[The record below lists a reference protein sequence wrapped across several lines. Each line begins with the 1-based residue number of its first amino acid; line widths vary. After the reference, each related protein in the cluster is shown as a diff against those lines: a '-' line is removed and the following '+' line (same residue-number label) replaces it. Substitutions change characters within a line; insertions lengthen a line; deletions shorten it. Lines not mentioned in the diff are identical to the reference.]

1 MRTALAVAM
10 LVCSISPTIAQA
22 QQTSSRQHAR
32 RHKRQVRT
40 SEPQPEAAAAPA
52 PPSEQP
58 SRPLPVVAVYEE
70 GALSISAENATL
82 REIFDSVRE
91 STGAAIDA
99 PVTEERI
106 TVHLGPQPP
115 VELIAALLEGTHLN
129 YAILGGTGPTDR
141 VVRIIVLPKAAG
153 APPSPNPNS
162 ENVAARART
171 EMHSAQTGG
180 GEGVRD
186 NNEAEPSAQPPAS
199 LPRQRAREH
208 Q

>member
-10 LVCSISPTIAQA
+10 LMCSISPAIARA
-22 QQTSSRQHAR
+22 QQSSSRQHAR
-32 RHKRQVRT
+32 RHKHQVRK
-40 SEPQPEAAAAPA
+40 SEPQPETTAAPA
-52 PPSEQP
+52 PPSEPP
-58 SRPLPVVAVYEE
+58 SRPPPVMAVYEE
-70 GALSISAENATL
+70 GALSIAAENATL

-99 PVTEERI
+99 PVTVERI

-141 VVRIIVLPKAAG
+141 ILRIIVLPKAAG
-153 APPSPNPNS
+153 GPPNPYS
-162 ENVAARART
+162 EDVARRAR
-171 EMHSAQTGG
+171 
-180 GEGVRD
+180 EGVGD

-199 LPRQRAREH
+199 LARQRAREH
-208 Q
+208 

>member
-10 LVCSISPTIAQA
+10 LVCSISPTIARA

-32 RHKRQVRT
+32 RHKHLVRT
-40 SEPQPEAAAAPA
+40 LSRRRPQRRHPHPNNR
-52 PPSEQP
+52 
-58 SRPLPVVAVYEE
+58 RPLPVVAVYEE
-70 GALSISAENATL
+70 GALSISAENANL

-115 VELIAALLEGTHLN
+115 VELIAALLEGTHHN

-162 ENVAARART
+162 ENVAARVRT
-171 EMHSAQTGG
+171 EMHRAQTGG
-180 GEGVRD
+180 GEGAWD
-186 NNEAEPSAQPPAS
+186 NEAEPSAQPPAS
-199 LPRQRAREH
+199 PPRQRAREH
-208 Q
+208 

>member
-1 MRTALAVAM
+1 MLA
-10 LVCSISPTIAQA
+10 CSISPRFTRA

-32 RHKRQVRT
+32 RDKHPVRK
-40 SEPQPEAAAAPA
+40 SEPQPQTTAALA

-58 SRPLPVVAVYEE
+58 SRPPPVVVYEE

-141 VVRIIVLPKAAG
+141 VLRIIVMPKAAG

-162 ENVAARART
+162 QNVAVGA
-171 EMHSAQTGG
+171 
-180 GEGVRD
+180 V
-186 NNEAEPSAQPPAS
+186 PSAQPPAS

-208 Q
+208 

>member
-1 MRTALAVAM
+1 MRTALAVVM
-10 LVCSISPTIAQA
+10 LASSISPAIARA
-22 QQTSSRQHAR
+22 QQMSSRQHAR
-32 RHKRQVRT
+32 RHKHQVRKA
-40 SEPQPEAAAAPA
+40 EPTAAPA

-58 SRPLPVVAVYEE
+58 SRPPLVVAVYEE
-70 GALSISAENATL
+70 GVLSIAAENATL

-141 VVRIIVLPKAAG
+141 VLRIIVLPKAAG

-171 EMHSAQTGG
+171 EMHRAQTGS
-180 GEGVRD
+180 GEGAWD
-186 NNEAEPSAQPPAS
+186 NNEAEPSAQLPAS

-208 Q
+208 

>member
-10 LVCSISPTIAQA
+10 LVCSISPTIARA

-32 RHKRQVRT
+32 RHKHQVRK
-40 SEPQPEAAAAPA
+40 SEPQPETTAAPA

-58 SRPLPVVAVYEE
+58 SRPPPVVAVYEE
-70 GALSISAENATL
+70 GALSIAAENATL

-106 TVHLGPQPP
+106 TVRLGPQPP
-115 VELIAALLEGTHLN
+115 VELNRCASRKEHTLITQFWVGRAPL
-129 YAILGGTGPTDR
+129 TGYCVSSSCLWP
-141 VVRIIVLPKAAG
+141 PG
-153 APPSPNPNS
+153 APPSANPNS

-171 EMHSAQTGG
+171 EMHRAPTGG
-180 GEGVRD
+180 GEGVWD
-186 NNEAEPSAQPPAS
+186 NNEAEPSGQPPAS

-208 Q
+208 

>member
-115 VELIAALLEGTHLN
+115 VELIATLLEGTHLN

-141 VVRIIVLPKAAG
+141 VLRIIVLPMAAG
-153 APPSPNPNS
+153 APPSANPNS
-162 ENVAARART
+162 GNVAARVRT
-171 EMHSAQTGG
+171 EMHRAQTGG
-180 GEGVRD
+180 GEGV
-186 NNEAEPSAQPPAS
+186 
-199 LPRQRAREH
+199 
-208 Q
+208 

>member
-1 MRTALAVAM
+1 MRTALAVVM
-10 LVCSISPTIAQA
+10 LASSISPAIARA
-22 QQTSSRQHAR
+22 QQMSSRQHAR
-32 RHKRQVRT
+32 RHKHQVRKA
-40 SEPQPEAAAAPA
+40 EPTAAPA
-52 PPSEQP
+52 PPFEQP
-58 SRPLPVVAVYEE
+58 SRPPPVVAVYEE
-70 GALSISAENATL
+70 GVLSIAAENATL

-141 VVRIIVLPKAAG
+141 VLRIIVLPKAAG

-162 ENVAARART
+162 ENLAARALT
-171 EMHSAQTGG
+171 EMHRAQTGS
-180 GEGVRD
+180 GEGAWD
-186 NNEAEPSAQPPAS
+186 NNEAEPSAQLPAS

-208 Q
+208 